1 VIRKLAIIAVVGAA
15 IFYWN
20 AHRPVEAPA
29 AFEMPAN
36 ALTRPLDVQVRPR
49 DGATFQGEGRVSRV
63 LADDDEGSRHQR
75 FIVTLAT
82 GQTVLIAHNVD
93 LAPRVANLKV
103 GDPVEFSGEYA
114 SNPRGG
120 VVHWTHRDPRGR
132 HVAGWIRHGGVTYQ

>member
-1 VIRKLAIIAVVGAA
+1 MIRKLLVIAVVGVAV
-15 IFYWN
+15 FYWN
-20 AHRPVEAPA
+20 AHRTVEAPA
-29 AFEMPAN
+29 AFEIPAN
-36 ALTRPLDVQVRPR
+36 PRVRPLDVVRPR
-49 DGATFQGEGRVSRV
+49 DGATFHGEGRVSR
-63 LADDDEGSRHQR
+63 LLPDDDDGSRHQR

-103 GDPVEFSGEYA
+103 GDAVEFSGEYE

-132 HVAGWIRHGGVTYQ
+132 HAAGWIRHGGVTYQ